1 LIIIPPPM
9 QIKGNTVIAI
19 ILVIAIAFS
28 LFLIVP
34 LGGSIG
40 SLRESTISFM
50 FGKPPR
56 FISLEADVEGV
67 PQIIKAGGS
76 LRIKGGETIIIT
88 RINANTFF
96 QSYLTVD
103 MVGFGKQND
112 LREPIDTIEVRDQL
126 MKAGVRSTPI
136 DIYYLDHKIAKI
148 PLVIDL
154 SEQDFLDQLKAART
168 GEEKISILKSAHA
181 SFPQDTNFLDML
193 DKALS
198 AKGDYSGLVALYK
211 GIVESD
217 PSNITAYSNLSVYYI
232 KLDEFDEAL
241 AMCQKIV
248 DAGKAD
254 AAVYQRM
261 AYIAGEKGDFQ
272 NRVAYLK
279 KAIELDKNNQTA
291 VLELAKT
298 YEQEG
303 MSQEA
308 MDVYNSAKDNASD
321 KEILIPLIR
330 DSLKKRDYTK
340 AEGLLKR
347 YVKNYPQ
354 DQSALA
360 QLAMVMG
367 KKGDARSQAAYYQK
381 AVDLSPDNEV
391 LWYNLGVAREKDG
404 NLKGSLEAY
413 EKAVQLNPKD
423 TDALVRAAALS
434 LKLNQY
440 KDAYGYYGS
449 LVRNAGKTEYMKG
462 LVSAAVGMKDTDK
475 IIEACEPYLKKT
487 RDYDAAIS
495 LAYAYET
502 RSGGKKLADL
512 EAALNA
518 YKMALR
524 INPGS
529 KTARD
534 KVHDLAI
541 ETLKLRKNLK

>member
-1 LIIIPPPM
+1 M
-9 QIKGNTVIAI
+9 QTRGNTVIAI

-40 SLRESTISFM
+40 LLRESTISFM

-67 PQIIKAGGS
+67 PQIIKAGGA
-76 LRIKGGETIIIT
+76 LKIKGGETIIIT
-88 RINANTFF
+88 RIHANTFF
-96 QSYLTVD
+96 QSYLTAD

-112 LREPIDTIEVRDQL
+112 LREPIDTMEVRDQL
-126 MKAGVRSTPI
+126 LKAGVRSTPI
-136 DIYYLDHKIAKI
+136 DIYYLDHKIARI
-148 PLVIDL
+148 PMMIDL
-154 SEQDFLDQLKAART
+154 AEQDFLDQLKAART
-168 GEEKISILKSAHA
+168 EEEKISILKSAHA
-181 SFPQDTNFLDML
+181 SFPRNTNFLDLL
-193 DKALS
+193 DKAL
-198 AKGDYSGLVALYK
+198 AARGDYNGLVALYK
-211 GIVESD
+211 GIVEAD
-217 PSNITAYSNLSVYYI
+217 PADISAYSNLSVYYI
-232 KLDEFDEAL
+232 KLGQLDEAL
-241 AMCQKIV
+241 AMCRKIV
-248 DAGKAD
+248 DAGKGD
-254 AAVYQRM
+254 GAVYQRM
-261 AYIAGEKGDFQ
+261 AYIAGQKGDFQ
-272 NRVAYLK
+272 NRVDYLK
-279 KAIELDKNNQTA
+279 KAIELDKNNQSA

-303 MSQEA
+303 MTQEA
-308 MDVYNSAKDNASD
+308 MDVYNSAEDNASD

-330 DSLKKRDYTK
+330 ESLKKKDYTK
-340 AEGLLKR
+340 AEKLLKR

-367 KKGDARSQAAYYQK
+367 KKGDARSQAAYYKK

-404 NLKGSLEAY
+404 DLKGSLDAY

-423 TDALVRAAALS
+423 TDALVKAAALS

-449 LVRNAGKTEYMKG
+449 LVRKVGKTEYMKG
-462 LVSAAVGMKDTDK
+462 LVSAAVGLKDTDK
-475 IIEACEPYLKKT
+475 IIDACEPYLKKA
-487 RDYDAAIS
+487 RDYDAAVS

-502 RSGGKKLADL
+502 RSGGKKLTDM

-518 YKMALR
+518 YKLALR

-529 KTARD
+529 RIARD
-534 KVHDLAI
+534 KVHELAI
-541 ETLKLRKNLK
+541 ETLRLRKNLK